1 MAQYWEIHLLAKTTE
16 THPSA
21 QKTKKAKKA
30 TRDLSGAAE
39 LPLLKCGQLLK
50 DFHQHRERLARQ
62 DKTREAKDW
71 QSELRLYL
79 KVVAKDVDDETDVV
93 EWWQVCPRHRIS
105 VIPSL
110 MANQNHAMEYP
121 TLARIALDYLPSQ
134 ASSVPCEHL
143 FSASK
148 WTAVDRRARL
158 HHDKF
163 EQLQILK
170 FAWRGDV
177 SDLAALNDEGE
188 VVFDTLHHQDI
199 AEAELDD
206 EL

>member
-1 MAQYWEIHLLAKTTE
+1 M
-16 THPSA
+16 
-21 QKTKKAKKA
+21 
-30 TRDLSGAAE
+30 SGAAE
-39 LPLLKCGQLLK
+39 LPLLKRGQLLK
-50 DFHQHRERLARQ
+50 DFHQHRERLACQ
-62 DKTREAKDW
+62 DKTREAEDW

-79 KVVAKDVDDETDVV
+79 KVVVKDVDNEMDVV
-93 EWWQVCPRHRIS
+93 EWWQVCPHHRIS
-105 VIPSL
+105 IIPSL
-110 MANQNHAMEYP
+110 MANQNHTMEYP
-121 TLARIALDYLPSQ
+121 TLTRIALDYLPSQ

-148 WTAVDRRARL
+148 QTAVNCRARL
-158 HHDKF
+158 RHDKF

-170 FAWRGDV
+170 FAWHGNV